1 MNKYYFNLDKVSSI
15 HLRLEEVSDY
25 RWFDEIKPQPR
36 YFLGFKIGST
46 KGVKAGWGE
55 YDDSDWR
62 KDTEYFDD
70 YEFYRVDLDSKTVFV
85 KPKVVIYL
93 NNSDRYSSYFDT
105 DQEAQ
110 QYVDDLVNKSNKN
123 FQVIVVKS

>member
-1 MNKYYFNLDKVSSI
+1 MDKYYFNLDKVSSI

-25 RWFDEIKPQPR
+25 KWFEEIKPQPR

-46 KGVKAGWGE
+46 KGVKAGWCE

-62 KDTEYFDD
+62 KDTEYFND
-70 YEFYRVDLDSKTVFV
+70 YKFYRVDFENRIVFIR
-85 KPKVVIYL
+85 PKVTIYL

-110 QYVDDLVNKSNKN
+110 QYVDDLVEKSTKN